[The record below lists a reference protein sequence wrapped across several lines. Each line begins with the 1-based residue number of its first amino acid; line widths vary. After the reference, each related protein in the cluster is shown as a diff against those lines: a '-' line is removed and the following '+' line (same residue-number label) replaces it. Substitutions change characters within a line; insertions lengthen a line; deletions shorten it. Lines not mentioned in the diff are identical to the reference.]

1 MNLLVLRL
9 LIEKKIFFADETR
22 EPPKKTLHVTF
33 DPRTLETEVHDD
45 NMSVDI
51 IDCTNPARIDPQN
64 EIDSDEDK
72 ENFALTQGTNGG
84 TNDDQIVALLRRDQ
98 ELQLLASKE
107 ALERNRLREKVIN
120 LMTKM
125 ADKKA

>member
-1 MNLLVLRL
+1 M
-9 LIEKKIFFADETR
+9 
-22 EPPKKTLHVTF
+22 TF
-33 DPRTLETEVHDD
+33 DPQTLETEVHDD

>member
-22 EPPKKTLHVTF
+22 EPPKKTFHVTF

-51 IDCTNPARIDPQN
+51 IDSTNPARIDPQN

>member
-1 MNLLVLRL
+1 
-9 LIEKKIFFADETR
+9 
-22 EPPKKTLHVTF
+22 
-33 DPRTLETEVHDD
+33 
-45 NMSVDI
+45 MSVDI